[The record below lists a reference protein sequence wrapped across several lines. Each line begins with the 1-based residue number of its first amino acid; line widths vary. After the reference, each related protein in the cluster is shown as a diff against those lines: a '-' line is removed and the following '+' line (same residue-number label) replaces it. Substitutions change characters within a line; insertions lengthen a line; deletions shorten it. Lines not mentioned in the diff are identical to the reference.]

1 MAEER
6 DFLDLSAGSAEQ
18 HLTRRIRKMRD
29 VARPRIQPRWSENL
43 MLLLLLLLVFEEPP
57 MLEPVSEASPP

>member
-1 MAEER
+1 LAEER

-18 HLTRRIRKMRD
+18 HLTRRIRKIRD

-43 MLLLLLLLVFEEPP
+43 MLLLLLLFFEEPP
-57 MLEPVSEASPP
+57 MLEPMSEASPP